1 MADGRSQMA
10 DAEERHPPSAIR
22 HPILPAIRIVFH
34 TLRHALA
41 DRAARV
47 MRRAARRETK
57 LRIGVDI
64 RPFYEPLTGVGWYL
78 YFVLH
83 ELAKHDDVELYLF
96 GDARVTDYGPELRA
110 DIPANAKLCTFDLR
124 GIPWRN
130 VMRPIT
136 AAGYVAWLALA
147 DCDVFFGANYF
158 LPRLHGA
165 IAKNRVITIHD
176 LTYKRFPELL
186 QKETLE
192 NLERM
197 MAREVAQADA
207 IICVSESTRR
217 DLLEFYRVDP
227 TRAIAIHSGLAPAPA
242 SEPVDGLPPRYLL
255 FVSTIEPRKDLG
267 TLISAFERLHD
278 PELSLVVVGKIGWKS
293 KDLLPRLQQRGIVH
307 LDYLRPSQ
315 LATVYERAHAFV
327 FPSIYEGFGFPLLE
341 AMRHGIPS
349 IAARSSSLP
358 EIGGDAALY
367 FPPGDVDALEAQLRR
382 VLSDSALR
390 DHLGARGH
398 ARAAEFRWD
407 VAGEK
412 TLDVLRRAG

>member
-1 MADGRSQMA
+1 MAEAQ
-10 DAEERHPPSAIR
+10 RHPPSAIR
-22 HPILPAIRIVFH
+22 HPFSSAVRIIFH

-41 DRAARV
+41 DRAGRAW
-47 MRRAARRETK
+47 RAAAHRERK

-96 GDARVTDYGPELRA
+96 GDARTTDYGPTLHA

-124 GIPWRN
+124 GVPWREA
-130 VMRPIT
+130 MRPMT
-136 AAGYVAWLALA
+136 AAAYVAWLTLA

-165 IAKNRVITIHD
+165 IARRRVITVHD

-192 NLERM
+192 NLERE
-197 MAREVAQADA
+197 MAREVALADA
-207 IICVSESTRR
+207 VICVSESTRR
-217 DLLEFYRVDP
+217 DLLEFYRIDP
-227 TRAIAIHSGLAPAPA
+227 TRAVAIHSGLAPAPP
-242 SEPVDGLPPRYLL
+242 SEPVAGLPSRYILL
-255 FVSTIEPRKDLG
+255 VSTIEPRKDLG
-267 TLISAFERLHD
+267 TLISAYERLND
-278 PELSLVVVGKIGWKS
+278 PTVSLVVVGKVGWKS
-293 KDLLPRLQQRGIVH
+293 KAILPRLRGKGIVH
-307 LDYLRPSQ
+307 LDYLKPSQ
-315 LATVYERAHAFV
+315 LAAVYERATAFV

-349 IAARSSSLP
+349 IAAQSSSLP

-367 FPPGDVDALEAQLRR
+367 FETGNVDELTAQLRR
-382 VLSDSALR
+382 VLGDNAL
-390 DHLGARGH
+390 HNELAQRGRT
-398 ARAAEFRWD
+398 RAAEFQWE
-407 VAGEK
+407 VAGAK
-412 TLDVLRRAG
+412 TLDVLRRAAE

>member
-1 MADGRSQMA
+1 MS
-10 DAEERHPPSAIR
+10 
-22 HPILPAIRIVFH
+22 LVPAVRVVVH

-41 DRAARV
+41 DRAR
-47 MRRAARRETK
+47 RTWRAAVHRERK

-83 ELAKHDDVELYLF
+83 ELAKHDDVELLLF
-96 GDARVTDYGPELRA
+96 GDARVTDYGPKLHA
-110 DIPANAKLCTFDLR
+110 DIPKNAKLCWFDLR
-124 GIPWRN
+124 GLGWREA
-130 VMRPIT
+130 MRPIT
-136 AAGYVAWLALA
+136 AAGYVGWLALS

-158 LPRLHGA
+158 LPRLHGS
-165 IAKNRVITIHD
+165 IARRRVITIHD

-192 NLERM
+192 NLETQ
-197 MAREVAQADA
+197 MAREVALADA

-227 TRAIAIHSGLAPAPA
+227 SRAVAIHSGLAPAPP
-242 SEPVDGLPPRYLL
+242 SEPVEGLPARYIL

-267 TLISAFERLHD
+267 TLIDAYERLRD
-278 PELSLVVVGKIGWKS
+278 SYDGALVVVGKVGWKS
-293 KDLLPRLQQRGIVH
+293 ESIAPRLRGRGIVH
-307 LDYLRPSQ
+307 LDYLPPGQ
-315 LATVYERAHAFV
+315 LATVYERAEVFV

-367 FPPGDVDALEAQLRR
+367 FTPGDADALAAHLRN

-390 DHLGARGH
+390 DDLAWRGR

-407 VAGEK
+407 VAGLR
-412 TLDVLRRAG
+412 TLEVLRRVV